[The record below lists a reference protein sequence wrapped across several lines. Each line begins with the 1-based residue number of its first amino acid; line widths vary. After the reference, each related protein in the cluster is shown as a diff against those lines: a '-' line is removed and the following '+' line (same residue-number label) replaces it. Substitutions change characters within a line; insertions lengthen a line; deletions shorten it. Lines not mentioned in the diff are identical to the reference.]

1 MKSSRIRKVHKELS
15 KALTNEGIDLK
26 NDSIHKTT
34 IINEIPYQLEIN
46 HTPRSTNVS
55 KEIQSINSKL
65 LSKEYELNKIVE
77 TCVDTYSNLKP
88 IDIVP
93 ILQSVD
99 SYNKKIKRIQ
109 KELIEQI
116 EKTSINNELSDFENV
131 RDYPDV
137 FPQARQ
143 RKRKIVA
150 HLGETNSGKTFQALS
165 ELANNFNTAYL
176 APLRLL
182 ALENYDYLNDRG
194 IATSLITGEE
204 RRYVENNQ
212 CVSSTVE
219 CFNFNNNYDLI
230 IIDEI
235 QMIDDM
241 DRGWAFI
248 QALVGANADTIIVT
262 GPREYDKRIKEIAEY
277 LNDDLEIKYFDRK
290 SKLKV
295 DRNNTHLNDIK
306 KNTAIVTFSRRD
318 IFKIKK
324 QLPKNV
330 KASLIYGALGSD
342 VRKLQAERYINGET
356 DVLITT
362 DAIGMG
368 LNLPIERIL
377 FTTHEKYNGKTN
389 TVLGDMLTKQI
400 SGRAGRYGIF
410 DVGYVGA
417 TNNETLNYVRQSMNA
432 SLMIPET
439 QFKVQ
444 PTDDYINKLMEKYQ
458 LSTILSD
465 WSENTRFPEDS
476 MFVHGDMDNK
486 IMIAKYLEKVYPQK
500 VKDFHRLINCPIDVD
515 KDMPIF
521 KVFVGQMLDDHNLR
535 CPMCV
540 PSSLS
545 VSDLEYK
552 VKEMLIFMWFLNQY
566 PDSVLSYEEEME
578 RAKDM
583 LKDINSILNEKLSK

>member
-15 KALTNEGIDLK
+15 KALLSEGIELK
-26 NDSIHKTT
+26 NDSIYKITK
-34 IINEIPYQLEIN
+34 INDISYQLEIN
-46 HTPRSTNVS
+46 HTPKSTNVS
-55 KEIQSINSKL
+55 KEFQSITSKL
-65 LSKEYELNKIVE
+65 LSKEQELTKIVD
-77 TCVDTYSNLKP
+77 TCVDSYKNLQP
-88 IDIVP
+88 TDIIP
-93 ILQSVD
+93 ILQDVD
-99 SYNKKIKRIQ
+99 SYNKKIKRIH

-116 EKTSINNELSDFENV
+116 EKTSIDNELSDFENV
-131 RDYPDV
+131 IDYPDV
-137 FPQARQ
+137 FPLARK

-194 IATSLITGEE
+194 IPTSLITGEE

-219 CFNFNNNYDLI
+219 CFNFNNDYDLI

-235 QMIDDM
+235 QMIDDP

-248 QALVGANADTIIVT
+248 QALVGANAGTIIVT
-262 GPREYDKRIKEIAEY
+262 GPKEYDERIMQIAEY
-277 LNDDLEIKYFDRK
+277 LDDEVEIKYFDRK
-290 SKLKV
+290 SKLKI
-295 DRNNTHLNDIK
+295 DRNPTHINNIK
-306 KNTAIVTFSRRD
+306 KNTALVTFSRRD
-318 IFKIKK
+318 IFKLKK

-368 LNLPIERIL
+368 LNLPIEHIL

-417 TNNETLNYVRQSMNA
+417 TNKDSLNYIRDAMKST
-432 SLMIPET
+432 LFIEDGK
-439 QFKVQ
+439 FKVQ
-444 PTDDYINKLMEKYQ
+444 PTDDYIHTLMEKYN

-465 WSENTRFPEDS
+465 WSENTRFPENS

-486 IMIAKYLEKVYPQK
+486 IMIAKFLEKTYPEK
-500 VKDFHRLINCPIDVD
+500 VKEYHRLINCPIDID
-515 KDMPIF
+515 KDMPVF
-521 KVFVGQMLDDHNLR
+521 KLYVKQMLEHHDLN

-545 VSDLEYK
+545 VSDLEQR

-566 PDSVLSYEEEME
+566 PEVVIDYDSEME

-583 LKDINSILNEKLSK
+583 LKDINNVLNEKLSK

>member
-15 KALTNEGIDLK
+15 KALLNEGIELK
-26 NDSIHKTT
+26 NDSIYKITK
-34 IINEIPYQLEIN
+34 INDISYQLEIN
-46 HTPRSTNVS
+46 HTPKSTNVS
-55 KEIQSINSKL
+55 KELQSITSKL
-65 LSKEYELNKIVE
+65 LSKEQELTKIVD
-77 TCVDTYSNLKP
+77 TCVDNYKDLHPT
-88 IDIVP
+88 DIVP
-93 ILQSVD
+93 ILQGVD

-116 EKTSINNELSDFENV
+116 EKTSIDNELSDFENV
-131 RDYPDV
+131 IDYPDV
-137 FPQARQ
+137 FPLARK

-182 ALENYDYLNDRG
+182 ALENYDYLNERG
-194 IATSLITGEE
+194 IPTSLITGEE

-219 CFNFNNNYDLI
+219 CFNFNNDYDLI

-235 QMIDDM
+235 QMIDDP

-248 QALVGANADTIIVT
+248 QALVGANAGTIIVT
-262 GPREYDKRIKEIAEY
+262 GPKEYDERIKQIAEY
-277 LNDDLEIKYFDRK
+277 LDDEVEIKYFDRK
-290 SKLKV
+290 SKLKI
-295 DRNNTHLNDIK
+295 DRNPTNINNIK
-306 KNTAIVTFSRRD
+306 KNTALVTFSRRD
-318 IFKIKK
+318 IFKLKK

-368 LNLPIERIL
+368 LNLPIEHIL

-417 TNNETLNYVRQSMNA
+417 TNKDSLNYIKDAMKST
-432 SLMIPET
+432 LFIEDGK
-439 QFKVQ
+439 FKVQ
-444 PTDDYINKLMEKYQ
+444 PTDDYIHTLMEKYN

-465 WSENTRFPEDS
+465 WSENTRFPESS
-476 MFVHGDMDNK
+476 MFVHGDMENK
-486 IMIAKYLEKVYPQK
+486 IMIAKFLEKTYPEK
-500 VKDFHRLINCPIDVD
+500 VKEFHRLINCPIDID
-515 KDMPIF
+515 KDMPVF
-521 KVFVGQMLDDHNLR
+521 KLYVKQMLEQHNLQ

-545 VSDLEYK
+545 VSDLEQR

-566 PDSVLSYEEEME
+566 PDVVVDYDSEME

-583 LKDINSILNEKLSK
+583 LKDINNVLNEKLSK

>member
-15 KALTNEGIDLK
+15 KALTNEGIELK
-26 NDSIHKTT
+26 NDSIYKITK
-34 IINEIPYQLEIN
+34 INNISYQLEIN
-46 HTPRSTNVS
+46 HTPKSTNVS
-55 KEIQSINSKL
+55 KELQLISSKL
-65 LSKEYELNKIVE
+65 LSKEQELTKIVDH
-77 TCVDTYSNLKP
+77 CVSNYQNLRTEE
-88 IDIVP
+88 IIP
-93 ILQSVD
+93 ILQGVD
-99 SYNKKIKRIQ
+99 SYNKKIKRIH

-116 EKTSINNELSDFENV
+116 EKTSIDNELSDFENV
-131 RDYPDV
+131 IDYPDI
-137 FPQARQ
+137 FPLARK

-150 HLGETNSGKTFQALS
+150 HLGETNSGKTFHALS
-165 ELANNFNTAYL
+165 ELANNSNTAYL

-194 IATSLITGEE
+194 IPTSLITGEE

-219 CFNFNNNYDLI
+219 CFNFNNDYDLI

-235 QMIDDM
+235 QMIDDP

-248 QALVGANADTIIVT
+248 QALVGANAGTIIVT
-262 GPREYDKRIKEIAEY
+262 GPREYDNRIRQIAEY
-277 LNDDLEIKYFDRK
+277 LNDEVEIKYFDRK

-295 DRNNTHLNDIK
+295 DTHPTHINNIK
-306 KNTAIVTFSRRD
+306 KNTALVTFSRRD
-318 IFKIKK
+318 IFKLKK
-324 QLPKNV
+324 QLPKNL

-417 TNNETLNYVRQSMNA
+417 TNKDSLNYVKDAMKS
-432 SLMIPET
+432 SLYIENNK
-439 QFKVQ
+439 FKVQ
-444 PTDDYINKLMEKYQ
+444 PTDDYINKLMAKYN

-465 WSENTRFPEDS
+465 WSENTRFPESS
-476 MFVHGDMDNK
+476 MFVHDDMDNK
-486 IMIAKYLEKVYPQK
+486 IMIAKYLEKAYPEK
-500 VKDFHRLINCPIDVD
+500 VKEYYRLINCPIDVD
-515 KDMPIF
+515 KDMPVF
-521 KVFVGQMLDDHNLR
+521 KIYVKQMLEDRDLQ

-540 PSSLS
+540 PSALS
-545 VSDLEYK
+545 VSDLEQR

-566 PDSVLSYEEEME
+566 PDVAIDYDSEME
-578 RAKDM
+578 RARQM
-583 LKDINSILNEKLSK
+583 LNNINTVLNEKLSK